1 VKVELLYFEGCPNA
15 IDYLPELTALLASA
29 GITTPVDLVLI
40 RDEQDAV
47 EQRFLGSPTVRI
59 NGRDIET
66 AAKDRRDYALT
77 CRLYPGPAGVTGR
90 PSAQLIRSAAARLQP
105 VRPPSVRR

>member
-15 IDYLPELTALLASA
+15 IGYLPELAALLVSA
-29 GITTPVDLVLI
+29 GINDPVDLVLI

-59 NGRDIET
+59 DGLDVDPT
-66 AAKDRRDYALT
+66 AGDRHDCALT
-77 CRLYPGPAGVTGR
+77 CRLYHGPAGLTGR
-90 PSAQLIRSAAARLQP
+90 PPAQLIRSAAAQLQAA
-105 VRPPSVRR
+105 RPPSARR